1 MIIGMD
7 VSSYPEMKDKGY
19 RYYDEN
25 GTEIDVLE
33 YGKKKGFNYGR
44 LRLWNAPQNIP
55 ESGGYCDLLQTIAMA
70 KRLKKLDI
78 PYLLDFHYSD
88 FWADPG
94 QQRKPKDWENLS
106 FKELK
111 EAVFSYTRDT
121 LTALKEEDVLPDIV
135 QIGNEIRSGLLFP
148 DGELPD
154 YTKMVQL
161 VNAGIRGARA
171 AAGKDEM
178 QVMIHLDQGGRYFYL
193 FL

>member
-88 FWADPG
+88 WWADPETRIFRRRG
-94 QQRKPKDWENLS
+94 KICPWMRWHRS
-106 FKELK
+106 FLHLRSRH
-111 EAVFSYTRDT
+111 F
-121 LTALKEEDVLPDIV
+121 LP
-135 QIGNEIRSGLLFP
+135 
-148 DGELPD
+148 
-154 YTKMVQL
+154 
-161 VNAGIRGARA
+161 
-171 AAGKDEM
+171 
-178 QVMIHLDQGGRYFYL
+178 
-193 FL
+193 

>member
-55 ESGGYCDLLQTIAMA
+55 ESGGYCDLLQTIAIA

-154 YTKMVQL
+154 YTKMTVP
-161 VNAGIRGARA
+161 
-171 AAGKDEM
+171 
-178 QVMIHLDQGGRYFYL
+178 
-193 FL
+193 

>member
-88 FWADPG
+88 WWADPEH
-94 QQRKPKDWENLS
+94 QNIPKAWKDLS
-106 FKELK
+106 VDAMAQELFAFT
-111 EAVFSYTRDT
+111 EGT
-121 LTALKEEDVLPDIV
+121 P
-135 QIGNEIRSGLLFP
+135 
-148 DGELPD
+148 
-154 YTKMVQL
+154 
-161 VNAGIRGARA
+161 
-171 AAGKDEM
+171 
-178 QVMIHLDQGGRYFYL
+178 
-193 FL
+193 

>member
-78 PYLLDFHYSD
+78 PYLLDFHYS
-88 FWADPG
+88 AH
-94 QQRKPKDWENLS
+94 QSE
-106 FKELK
+106 
-111 EAVFSYTRDT
+111 
-121 LTALKEEDVLPDIV
+121 
-135 QIGNEIRSGLLFP
+135 
-148 DGELPD
+148 
-154 YTKMVQL
+154 
-161 VNAGIRGARA
+161 
-171 AAGKDEM
+171 
-178 QVMIHLDQGGRYFYL
+178 
-193 FL
+193 

>member
-70 KRLKKLDI
+70 KRLKSWTFPICWISIILTG
-78 PYLLDFHYSD
+78 
-88 FWADPG
+88 G
-94 QQRKPKDWENLS
+94 Q
-106 FKELK
+106 
-111 EAVFSYTRDT
+111 
-121 LTALKEEDVLPDIV
+121 
-135 QIGNEIRSGLLFP
+135 IRSTRIFRRRGKICPWMRWHRSFLHLRSRHF
-148 DGELPD
+148 LP
-154 YTKMVQL
+154 
-161 VNAGIRGARA
+161 
-171 AAGKDEM
+171 
-178 QVMIHLDQGGRYFYL
+178 
-193 FL
+193 